1 MYVVFKYVHAVNN
14 NIIWSIL
21 SSKYAIEEAESR
33 HVPSDVNDDD
43 AHDNDDD
50 AASSSSADRMNH
62 SSQWLR
68 KRRCNSFC
76 N

>member
-1 MYVVFKYVHAVNN
+1 MA
-14 NIIWSIL
+14 IL

-33 HVPSDVNDDD
+33 HVPSDVDDDD

-50 AASSSSADRMNH
+50 AASSSSADRMTH

-68 KRRCNSFC
+68 KREM
-76 N
+76 

>member
-1 MYVVFKYVHAVNN
+1 MYGVFKYVHAENN

-43 AHDNDDD
+43 ALDNDDD
-50 AASSSSADRMNH
+50 AASSSSSSAGRMNH

-68 KRRCNSFC
+68 KREM
-76 N
+76 

>member
-1 MYVVFKYVHAVNN
+1 MYGVFKYVHAENN

-21 SSKYAIEEAESR
+21 ASKYAIEEAESR

-43 AHDNDDD
+43 AHDD

-68 KRRCNSFC
+68 KREM
-76 N
+76 

>member
-33 HVPSDVNDDD
+33 HVLSDVNDDD

-50 AASSSSADRMNH
+50 AASSSSVDRMNH

-68 KRRCNSFC
+68 KREM
-76 N
+76 